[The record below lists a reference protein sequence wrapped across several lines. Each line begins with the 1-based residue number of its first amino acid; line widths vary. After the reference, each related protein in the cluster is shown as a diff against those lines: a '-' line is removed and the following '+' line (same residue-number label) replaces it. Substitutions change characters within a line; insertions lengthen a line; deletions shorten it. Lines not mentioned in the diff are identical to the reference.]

1 MKNLS
6 DREHQAAF
14 KKQQMDNTYR
24 DSVATIN
31 QEGKRVWIFPKMPKG
46 NLYAWRKRLSYV
58 YLILFFGLPFIKLDG
73 EPFFLLNVL
82 ERKFIL
88 FGFIFWPQDF
98 ILFGIAMLAF
108 IVFII
113 LFTVIFGRLF
123 CGWACPQTIFME
135 MVFRRIEYWID
146 GDAAEQKR
154 LKSMPWNSEKVR
166 KRTIKHFLFLVLSFI
181 ISHTFLSYLL
191 GLDEVV
197 KLLKEPL
204 SEHVGSFVA
213 LTIFTLVF
221 YGVYT
226 FFREQVCLIACPYGR
241 LQGVMLD
248 KKSIVVAY
256 DYFRGEQR
264 GKFHKN
270 ETRTLGDCIDCK
282 ACVHVCPT
290 GIDIRNG
297 TQLECINCTACI
309 DACDHIMES
318 VNLPKG
324 LIRYDSEAGIA
335 NGEKLKLNARIAGY
349 SAVLVI
355 LLVGLVSG
363 LAMRSEIETNVL
375 RAKGL
380 LFQETDSLHISNLYN
395 YKLIN
400 KSKRAIQ
407 IDIKVEDLP
416 DTKIQ
421 FIGNSI
427 PKAEKG
433 DLVEGSFF
441 IIVPKSSMAKN
452 KNDIYLSVEE
462 NGQVIDRVK
471 TVFMAPSPK
480 KRKKQAI

>member
-1 MKNLS
+1 MQALN
-6 DREHQAAF
+6 DREKQAAE
-14 KKQQMDNTYR
+14 KKQLMDNTYR

-31 QEGKRVWIFPKMPKG
+31 QEGKRVWIFPKKPHG
-46 NLYAWRKRLSYV
+46 FFYTWRKGLSYF
-58 YLILFFGLPFIKLDG
+58 YLILFFGLPFIKIDG
-73 EPFFLLNVL
+73 EPLFLLNVL

-98 ILFGIAMLAF
+98 VLFGIAMLTF

-135 MVFRRIEYWID
+135 MVFRRIEYWVD
-146 GDAAEQKR
+146 GDASEQKR
-154 LKSMPWNSEKVR
+154 LKNSAWTSEKIR
-166 KRTIKHFLFLVLSFI
+166 KRTIKHALFLMLSLL
-181 ISHTFLSYLL
+181 ISHTFLSYIL
-191 GLDEVV
+191 GLDQVI
-197 KLLKEPL
+197 KLVSEPL
-204 SEHVGSFVA
+204 INHIGSFIA
-213 LTIFTLVF
+213 ISIFTLIF

-248 KKSIVVAY
+248 KNSIVVAY
-256 DYFRGEQR
+256 DYFRGEKR

-335 NGEKLKLNARIAGY
+335 KGEKLRFNARIAGY
-349 SAVLVI
+349 SAVLTI
-355 LLVGLVSG
+355 LLIGLISG
-363 LAMRSEIETNVL
+363 LAMRPEIETNVL

-400 KSKRAIQ
+400 KSKRSIQ
-407 IDIKVEDLP
+407 IQLKVEGLD
-416 DTKIQ
+416 DAKIQ
-421 FIGNSI
+421 FVG
-427 PKAEKG
+427 KG
-433 DLVEGSFF
+433 IQQVAKGELVEGSFF
-441 IIVPKSSMAKN
+441 IIVPKLAMKKH
-452 KNDIYLSVEE
+452 KNDIHLAIEE
-462 NGQVIDRVK
+462 DGKAIDHIE

-480 KRKKQAI
+480 KNKKSSK